1 MADIGARDDQILAAL
16 ILAADDDMGVR
27 VTRVVTIDRHPIEL
41 GPQILLDSCH
51 EAAGQRFE
59 VVILHTVLG
68 ADNDAELMPV
78 ALRLFDPGAAVH
90 PVSVGT
96 IKLPAPAFARRAV
109 ALDIAQM
116 RLGALEA
123 VAAEFDGPEFQD
135 RKSTRLNS
143 SP

>member
-1 MADIGARDDQILAAL
+1 
-16 ILAADDDMGVR
+16 
-27 VTRVVTIDRHPIEL
+27 
-41 GPQILLDSCH
+41 
-51 EAAGQRFE
+51 
-59 VVILHTVLG
+59 
-68 ADNDAELMPV
+68 MPV

-123 VAAEFDGPEFQD
+123 VAAEFDGPEFHDHAALPEGGITVTRRQD
-135 RKSTRLNS
+135 TAAPGAAHAAATGKPPLVRAPGRTATPKIAAGHHPRETVAGARLPPPSVAAAN
-143 SP
+143 PRAPNP

>member
-1 MADIGARDDQILAAL
+1 
-16 ILAADDDMGVR
+16 
-27 VTRVVTIDRHPIEL
+27 
-41 GPQILLDSCH
+41 
-51 EAAGQRFE
+51 
-59 VVILHTVLG
+59 
-68 ADNDAELMPV
+68 MPV

-123 VAAEFDGPEFQD
+123 VAAEFDGPDFHDHAALPEGGITVTRRQD
-135 RKSTRLNS
+135 TADPGAASDAAPGKRPLAPAPGPTAPPDGTAAGGGKGRYWK
-143 SP
+143 

>member
-1 MADIGARDDQILAAL
+1 MFLFLMIRRPPRSTRTDTLFPYTTLFRS
-16 ILAADDDMGVR
+16 MGVR
-27 VTRVVTIDRHPIEL
+27 VTRVVMIDRHPIEL

-96 IKLPAPAFARRAV
+96 IKLPAPAFEIGRAHV
-109 ALDIAQM
+109 
-116 RLGALEA
+116 
-123 VAAEFDGPEFQD
+123 
-135 RKSTRLNS
+135 
-143 SP
+143 

>member
-1 MADIGARDDQILAAL
+1 
-16 ILAADDDMGVR
+16 
-27 VTRVVTIDRHPIEL
+27 
-41 GPQILLDSCH
+41 
-51 EAAGQRFE
+51 
-59 VVILHTVLG
+59 
-68 ADNDAELMPV
+68 MPV

-123 VAAEFDGPEFQD
+123 VAAEFDGPEFHDHAALPEGGITVTRRQD
-135 RKSTRLNS
+135 TPDPGAASDASTGKRRLARPPGRPAPRNIGGRDHASEDCAGARLPTLAGAKAEPRFKHRTRLAS
-143 SP
+143 GKSG